1 MILKQLGVVKNIV
14 ESAGMGISY
23 AYDDLVFIDHN
34 AFLLQFTDNNSELMI
49 HVNSEVD
56 ESAIQA
62 DIIRLKAE
70 ATAKKMSLRGGNKYT
85 LSQGDDENIRLE
97 FIE

>member
-1 MILKQLGVVKNIV
+1 MSLKQLGVVKDIV

-23 AYDDLVFIDHN
+23 AYDDLVFINHN
-34 AFLLQFTDNNSELMI
+34 ALLLQFMDKKSELVI
-49 HVNSEVD
+49 HVNSEAD
-56 ESAIQA
+56 ESAIQG
-62 DIIRLKAE
+62 DIIKLKAE
-70 ATAKKMSLRGGNKYT
+70 ATAKKIPLKDGSKYT

>member
-1 MILKQLGVVKNIV
+1 MSLKQLGVVKDIV

-23 AYDDLVFIDHN
+23 AYDDLVFINHN
-34 AFLLQFTDNNSELMI
+34 ALLLQFMDKKSELVI
-49 HVNSEVD
+49 HVNSEAD
-56 ESAIQA
+56 ESAIQG

-70 ATAKKMSLRGGNKYT
+70 ATAKKMSLRDGIKYT

>member
-1 MILKQLGVVKNIV
+1 MSLKQLGVVKDIV

-23 AYDDLVFIDHN
+23 AYDDLVFINHN
-34 AFLLQFTDNNSELMI
+34 ALLLQFIDKKSELVI
-49 HVNSEVD
+49 HVNSEAD
-56 ESAIQA
+56 ESAIQG

-70 ATAKKMSLRGGNKYT
+70 ATAKKMSLKDGIKYT
-85 LSQGDDENIRLE
+85 LSQGEDENIRLE

>member
-1 MILKQLGVVKNIV
+1 MSLKQLGVVKNIV

-70 ATAKKMSLRGGNKYT
+70 ATAQKMSLRGGKKYT